1 MRGTSLEASAYCKK
15 DGDFVEFGELV
26 DTRAGRGARNDLK
39 KIVTT
44 YKNYNE
50 AVLDPDN
57 LGALMNGRNV
67 VIDHFAAKMCSA
79 V

>member
-15 DGDFVEFGELV
+15 DGDFVEYGELL
-26 DTRAGRGARNDLK
+26 DTRSGRGARNDLK

-44 YKNYNE
+44 YNSYTE
-50 AVLDPDN
+50 AVLNPDN
-57 LGALMNGRNV
+57 LGVLMNGRNV
-67 VIDHFAAKMCSA
+67 VMDYFAAK